1 MGGDRK
7 MDKLF
12 IVEGKKKYKR
22 NASDYHVVVRA
33 KNYRDAEKT
42 VEQRT
47 NLKSVKWVA
56 ELADNK
62 DVLLGKKIESRI
74 AKMQTMPLLSKY
86 KELIRYGTI
95 IADVTGASCRE
106 TIFYYEN
113 TLWKT
118 HLNHGIVEDVTKLEI
133 PL

>member
-1 MGGDRK
+1 

-42 VEQRT
+42 VEQRS

-56 ELADNK
+56 ELADNT
-62 DVLLGKKIESRI
+62 DVLLGGKIESRI
-74 AKMQTMPLLSKY
+74 AEMQTLPLLSKY

-95 IADVTGASCRE
+95 IADVMGASCRE
-106 TIFYYEN
+106 TIFCYEN

-133 PL
+133 PI